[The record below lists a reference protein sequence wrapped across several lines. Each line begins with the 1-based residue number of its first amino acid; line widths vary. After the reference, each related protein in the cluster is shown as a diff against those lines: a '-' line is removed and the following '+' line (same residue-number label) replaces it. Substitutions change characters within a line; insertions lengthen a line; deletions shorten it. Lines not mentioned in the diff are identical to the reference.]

1 LTEKKSSEKIVV
13 YIGKDLFLSGPIR
26 QAALSEGW
34 TFRQEDPGKAETL
47 SPEGTI
53 VAVFDLSALKDEVF
67 PLSETLR
74 RRKGKTT
81 LVGISFHTD
90 QDSLR
95 RGQQAGV
102 DKILHRS
109 RMGPDLKMLL
119 HEHVS

>member
-1 LTEKKSSEKIVV
+1 MTEKKSSEKIVV

-74 RRKGKTT
+74 RRKEKRYWSVFPST
-81 LVGISFHTD
+81 LIRTVFAEASRQVST
-90 QDSLR
+90 
-95 RGQQAGV
+95 
-102 DKILHRS
+102 RS
-109 RMGPDLKMLL
+109 STGPEWDPI
-119 HEHVS
+119 